1 MILFVFQDLSMP
13 EFNSAKNWNHWSCNP
28 KSSRF
33 ITALFSHTI
42 KWRSSPKLLLC
53 KFYKRSHTWV
63 QYHQVFQVF
72 CGFQTLQLA
81 HASKW
86 CSLAMFL
93 PNLTWREELGRKNP
107 NKAVGRQWNIKPRP
121 VHTLCFFEGH
131 GWTKRSTSGL
141 GPSSSEGTVSSI
153 WKLNTAAAVLQHH
166 LHVEQNQEPP
176 TIN

>member
-1 MILFVFQDLSMP
+1 MILFVFQD
-13 EFNSAKNWNHWSCNP
+13 WSCNR

-63 QYHQVFQVF
+63 QYHRVFQVF

-107 NKAVGRQWNIKPRP
+107 NKEVGRQWNIKSRP
-121 VHTLCFFEGH
+121 VHTLCFFEG
-131 GWTKRSTSGL
+131 S
-141 GPSSSEGTVSSI
+141 GPSSSEDTVSST
-153 WKLNTAAAVLQHH
+153 WKLNTAVAVLQHH